1 MQVNTEAINFENKT
15 FSLETG
21 LVKRSFMVAGL
32 NSPDTESEVIIAII
46 IEIINNPTKILILGI
61 TLNAV
66 IS

>member
-1 MQVNTEAINFENKT
+1 MKIKT
-15 FSLETG
+15 FCLETG
-21 LVKRSFMVAGL
+21 FVKRSFIVDGL

-46 IEIINNPTKILILGI
+46 TEIINSPTRTFILGM